1 MSPSSASPRRAGST
15 LATFV
20 IGLPLAALVV
30 GVVHFGPLREFP
42 LSRYLEYP
50 VQWAE
55 VTLFCCA
62 LGGLLAKLLALPAE
76 RKACRIDILP
86 RWDGKPL
93 PVDQASVLLAAVDR
107 QPASIRGTFLAR
119 RVRAVLEFICQRRTV
134 ADLDDQLRALADTD
148 AVAHEHSY
156 SLIRLI
162 TWAMPILGFLG
173 TVVGITGAIG
183 GVTPD
188 VLEQSLSQVTGGLA
202 EAFDA
207 TAVALSLTMATMFL
221 TALVERHEQSL
232 LEMVDN
238 FIDRCMAHR
247 WHRDPADH
255 APVLAAVQRCT
266 EAMTTSVE
274 AVVQKQA
281 EVWAK
286 ALGEPER
293 RAMQAQEHML
303 QQLFAG
309 LKQAME
315 QTLQTHAQRLAALE
329 QHTMQTGAQLMQQL
343 ANLAVVVRDTGREQ
357 QAGLARIA
365 EGIAGQTTALGK
377 LQEGESHLVHLQAVL
392 HQNLAAIAGA
402 SAFEEAVH
410 SLTAAVHLLTARAA
424 GSAPAAHAHGS
435 PTPANH
441 APGSPR
447 ISHGKA
453 A

>member
-1 MSPSSASPRRAGST
+1 MSSPSAAPPRRAGST

-30 GVVHFGPLREFP
+30 GVMHFGPLREFP

-62 LGGLLAKLLALPAE
+62 VGGLLVKLLALPAE
-76 RKACRIDILP
+76 RKACRIDLLP
-86 RWDGKPL
+86 HWDGKPV
-93 PVDQASVLLAAVDR
+93 PVDQAPTLLAALDR
-107 QPASIRGTFLAR
+107 QPGRIRRTYLAR

-134 ADLDDQLRALADTD
+134 ASLDDQLRALADTD
-148 AVAHEHSY
+148 AIAHEQSY

-183 GVTPD
+183 GVTPE
-188 VLEQSLSQVTGGLA
+188 VLEKSLSQVTGGLA

-221 TALVERHEQSL
+221 TSLVERSEQSL
-232 LEMVDN
+232 LDAVDN

-247 WHRDPADH
+247 WVRDPADH

-266 EAMTTSVE
+266 EAMTTSLE
-274 AVVQKQA
+274 SVVQKQA
-281 EVWAK
+281 EVWAR
-286 ALGEPER
+286 ALAEPER
-293 RAMQAQEHML
+293 RAMQAQDHML
-303 QQLFAG
+303 QQVFAG

-315 QTLQTHAQRLAALE
+315 QTLQTHAQRLVALE
-329 QHTMQTGAQLMQQL
+329 QHTVQATAQLMQQL

-357 QAGLARIA
+357 QAGLARVA
-365 EGIAGQTTALGK
+365 EGIAAQTTALSK
-377 LQEGESHLVHLQAVL
+377 IQDGESHLIHLQAVL

-410 SLTAAVHLLTARAA
+410 SLTAAVHLLTARTGGA
-424 GSAPAAHAHGS
+424 SSVAHASGS
-435 PTPANH
+435 
-441 APGSPR
+441 SSSR

>member
-1 MSPSSASPRRAGST
+1 MSSPSAAPPRRAGST

-20 IGLPLAALVV
+20 IGLPLAAVVV
-30 GVVHFGPLREFP
+30 GVFHFGPLREFP

-62 LGGLLAKLLALPAE
+62 VGGLLAKLLALPAE
-76 RKACRIDILP
+76 RKACRVDLLP
-86 RWDGKPL
+86 RWDGKPV
-93 PVDQASVLLAAVDR
+93 PVDQAPALLAALDR
-107 QPASIRGTFLAR
+107 QSGRIRRTYLAR

-134 ADLDDQLRALADTD
+134 ANLDDQLRALADTD
-148 AVAHEHSY
+148 AIAHEQSY

-183 GVTPD
+183 GVTPE
-188 VLEQSLSQVTGGLA
+188 VLEKSLSQVTGGLA

-221 TALVERHEQSL
+221 TSLVERSEQSL
-232 LEMVDN
+232 LDAVDN
-238 FIDRCMAHR
+238 FIDRGMAHR
-247 WHRDPADH
+247 WVRDPADH

-274 AVVQKQA
+274 SVVQKQA
-281 EVWAK
+281 EVWAR
-286 ALGEPER
+286 ALAEPER
-293 RAMQAQEHML
+293 RAMQAQDHML
-303 QQLFAG
+303 QQVFAG

-329 QHTMQTGAQLMQQL
+329 QHTVQATAQLMQQL

-357 QAGLARIA
+357 QAGLARVA
-365 EGIAGQTTALGK
+365 EGIAGQTTALSK
-377 LQEGESHLVHLQAVL
+377 IQDGESHLIHLQAVL

-410 SLTAAVHLLTARAA
+410 SLTAAVHLLTARTA
-424 GSAPAAHAHGS
+424 GTSAVATGS
-435 PTPANH
+435 
-441 APGSPR
+441 SR